1 MSDVSSVWEALS
13 HRNFR
18 LLASSQ
24 LISALGDGV
33 ALVAV
38 SFALL
43 ESTGSISTL
52 GWVLGARYGCLGTFL
67 LLGGVWGDRAS
78 RCRILVFSD
87 ISRALAQGA
96 LAAVLL
102 FAHTPFWSLMA
113 LQAGYGTAEAFF
125 SPAVR
130 GLIPQTVDQQHLR
143 AANAV
148 GEVTFN
154 AARVI
159 GPALG
164 GLLVIAIGTEGAVAL
179 DAVSFLLSAV
189 LVSRIH
195 VRTPARTAPSSVRLE
210 LAEGWSVV
218 LRHRWLWSS
227 IVTFTIF
234 GALTIPAAWVLGPAT
249 SWRGLG
255 GVAGWSALTSAFGA
269 GALVGSLVALQLD
282 ARRPGLVLMGA
293 LMVAALR
300 PATFVSGWPLPVI
313 ASYCFLAGAAMAVAG
328 VIWYTLLQ
336 TMLPSSM
343 LSRVSAI
350 DDFGTYLLTPIGY
363 FGAAP
368 FAAAVGLS
376 PALVLLAVVP
386 AAACLVAMA
395 VPEVRRLDGST
406 RLDPLPSEGSVP
418 AGSMQRTGV
427 VVAG

>member
-1 MSDVSSVWEALS
+1 MTSVWEALS

-18 LLASSQ
+18 LLASGQ
-24 LISALGDGV
+24 LVSALGDGV

-87 ISRALAQGA
+87 LSRALAQGM
-96 LAAVLL
+96 LAAMFLL
-102 FAHTPFWSLMA
+102 GHAPFWALIV

-125 SPAVR
+125 SPAIR
-130 GLIPQTVDQQHLR
+130 GLIPQTVDRQHLR

-164 GLLVIAIGTEGAVAL
+164 GLLVIAIGTASAIAL
-179 DAVSFLLSAV
+179 DAVSFLVSAA
-189 LVSRIH
+189 LVSRMRVTH
-195 VRTPARTAPSSVRLE
+195 VAPTARSSVLVE
-210 LAEGWSVV
+210 LAEGWNVV
-218 LRHRWLWSS
+218 LQHRWLWSS
-227 IVTFTIF
+227 ILTFTIF
-234 GALTIPAAWVLGPAT
+234 GALTIPASWVLGPAT

-269 GALVGSLVALQLD
+269 GALVGSFVALQLNP
-282 ARRPGLVLMGA
+282 RRPGLVLMAA

-300 PATFVSGWPLPVI
+300 PATFVSGWPLSVI
-313 ASYCFLAGAAMAVAG
+313 AAYCFIAGAAMAAAG

-336 TMLPSSM
+336 SLLPSSV

-368 FAAAVGLS
+368 FAAAVGLT

-386 AAACLVAMA
+386 AGACLAAMA
-395 VPEVRRLDGST
+395 VPELRRLDGT
-406 RLDPLPSEGSVP
+406 VRPPVHPPFEPVPAVAAVPLPAAVG
-418 AGSMQRTGV
+418 
-427 VVAG
+427 